1 MREQLHCGD
10 VHLCHNRR
18 IEMKMKSTLL
28 AFAVTCSAAMIPS
41 PGQAQNSVKI
51 GTLRCNVSAGLGLVI
66 TSSRDMDCLFEPSG
80 GRRETY
86 RGTIRRFGLD
96 IGATTRGVLVWGVI
110 AEVRKP
116 GRDALA
122 GDYAGAAAEA
132 TAGVGLGVNVLVGGS
147 GRAYSLQPIS
157 VEGQLGLNLAAG
169 VAQLSLVSTRR

>member
-1 MREQLHCGD
+1 
-10 VHLCHNRR
+10 
-18 IEMKMKSTLL
+18 MKMKFVLL
-28 AFAVTCSAAMIPS
+28 ALAVVGSTTMLSSA
-41 PGQAQNSVKI
+41 GQAQSAVKV

-80 GRRETY
+80 GRREAY

-96 IGATTRGVLVWGVI
+96 IGATTRGVLIWGVI

-116 GRDALA
+116 ARDALA
-122 GDYAGAAAEA
+122 GEYVGAAAEA

-147 GRAYSLQPIS
+147 GRAYSLQPVS

>member
-1 MREQLHCGD
+1 
-10 VHLCHNRR
+10 
-18 IEMKMKSTLL
+18 MKIKSTLL
-28 AFAVTCSAAMIPS
+28 ILAITCSATMIPAVS
-41 PGQAQNSVKI
+41 QAQTAVKI

-80 GRRETY
+80 GRREAY

-96 IGATTRGVLVWGVI
+96 IGATTRGVLIWGVI

-116 GRDALA
+116 ARDALA
-122 GDYAGAAAEA
+122 GEYVGAAAEA
-132 TAGVGLGVNVLVGGS
+132 TAGIGLGVNALVGGS